1 MPRSLTD
8 DQLADKLLS
17 PQIDRTVLDEAAR
30 RLKDI
35 EFRQLMAAVEIATAV
50 SQSPFLDKRTA
61 KLVETTALN
70 TVTSRRSSARMS
82 SLAGKILSGREYDHE
97 DVLSLAA
104 RVLAQDDD

>member
-30 RLKDI
+30 RLRDS
-35 EFRQLMAAVEIATAV
+35 EFRQLMNMVDFTTAV
-50 SQSPFLDKRTA
+50 HQSPLIDEKTS
-61 KLVETTALN
+61 KLVETTVMN
-70 TVTSRRSSARMS
+70 VVVSRRSSARMS
-82 SLAGKILSGREYDHE
+82 SLAGKILAGKDYDRA

-104 RVLAQDDD
+104 FVLSQDDG